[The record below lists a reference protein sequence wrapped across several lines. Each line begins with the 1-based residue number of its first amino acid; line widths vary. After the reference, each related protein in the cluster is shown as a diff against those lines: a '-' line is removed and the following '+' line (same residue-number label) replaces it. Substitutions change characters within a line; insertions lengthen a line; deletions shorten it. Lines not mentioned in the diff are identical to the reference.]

1 MSKEHFCT
9 ERILPHKAHAP
20 QRITRVNGRDRAVLF
35 PTALWPTASSLRV
48 RFLSGTSGQQAH
60 AMKQA
65 LWWIQEAHANIK
77 FEFTQNTNAEIR
89 VAFDENDGAWSYIG
103 TDALQIPKDQPTM
116 NLGFLDGGT
125 AAHEFGHALSLGHEH
140 QNPEGGMQ
148 WNREAVIADLS
159 GPPNNWSVEEI
170 EQNVLD
176 KYTVDHV
183 RGTVF
188 DPESIMLY
196 SFPSSWTLNGL
207 STKANETLS
216 TTDKAYISSSA
227 AYPSAGLTVVSLSV
241 VDTSGTQAGI
251 GQPGEE
257 DLFTFIVTIP
267 GRHVIQT
274 NGKTDV
280 MMKLFGPDN
289 PAILIAED
297 DDGGTGKNAR
307 IAANLSTG
315 QYLIQVRH
323 YNKTAGTGAYS
334 ILVSR

>member
-1 MSKEHFCT
+1 MPKEHFCT
-9 ERILPHKAHAP
+9 ERILPHRAHTP

-35 PTALWPTASSLRV
+35 PTALWVTGATVRV
-48 RFLSGTSGQQAH
+48 KFLSGTSGQQAY

-65 LWWIQEAHANIK
+65 MWWIQEAHANIK
-77 FEFTQNTNAEIR
+77 FEFTQSAEAEIR
-89 VAFDENDGAWSYIG
+89 VAFDESDGAWSYIG
-103 TDALQIPKDQPTM
+103 TDALQIPKNQPTM

-140 QNPEGGMQ
+140 QNPEGGIQ
-148 WNREAVIADLS
+148 WNREAVIASLS
-159 GPPNNWSVEEI
+159 GPPNNWSVEDI
-170 EQNVLD
+170 EENVLD
-176 KYTVDHV
+176 KYAVDHV

-188 DPESIMLY
+188 DPDSIMLY
-196 SFPSSWTLNGL
+196 SFPASWTVNGV

-216 TTDKAYISSSA
+216 VTDKAYISSTA
-227 AYPSAGLTVVSLSV
+227 AYPSASAAVVSLSV
-241 VDTSGTQAGI
+241 VDTSGTPATI

-257 DLFTFIVTIP
+257 DLFIFTVTTP

-289 PAILIAED
+289 PLTLIAQD
-297 DDGGTGKNAR
+297 DDGGTGSNAR

-315 QYLIQVRH
+315 KYLVQIRH
-323 YNKTAGTGAYS
+323 YNKTSGTGAYS